1 VYSLLDNWKVGAMY
15 GQKNTWEFMIQ
26 NPKLNKNYCSSVA
39 LHVGNKNYALILKNR
54 FNNKELGKVNF

>member
-1 VYSLLDNWKVGAMY
+1 MY

-54 FNNKELGKVNF
+54 FNKK